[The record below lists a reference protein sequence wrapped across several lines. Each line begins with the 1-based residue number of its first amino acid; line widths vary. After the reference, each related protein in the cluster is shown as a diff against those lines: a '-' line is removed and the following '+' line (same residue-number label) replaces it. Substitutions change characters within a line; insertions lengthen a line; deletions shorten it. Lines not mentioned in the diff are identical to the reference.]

1 MDRNLV
7 YLFVGFLVTWLIMGV
22 YLVTL
27 GRQIVNL
34 RGEVAALEEAERQF
48 GANAMPDPPVEVR
61 TRQP

>member
-1 MDRNLV
+1 MDRDLV

-48 GANAMPDPPVEVR
+48 GASPASPPEVEVR
-61 TRQP
+61 TRQS

>member
-48 GANAMPDPPVEVR
+48 GSGLPSEPEVEVR
-61 TRQP
+61 TRQE

>member
-34 RGEVAALEEAERQF
+34 RGEVAALEEAERQL
-48 GANAMPDPPVEVR
+48 GANTPAEPSVEVR